1 MFDVVRDLK
10 PSAAKPTR
18 AAAGFPTTALV
29 QFYVTPKRRVLL
41 RYLRNAIGVKLGG
54 VNNRAGNT
62 ADELRRA
69 FHLCLC

>member
-1 MFDVVRDLK
+1 MFNALSRLK

-29 QFYVTPKRRVLL
+29 QFYVTPMRRVLL
-41 RYLRNAIGVKLGG
+41 RYLRNAIGVKLGS
-54 VNNRAGNT
+54 VNNWAGNA